1 LDTLDATVNADGTG
15 LVEQTNAIQLRIDGV
30 GTSTMEQKFAVHT
43 DQLGD
48 LSNQYSVKIDNNGAV
63 AGFGLSS
70 TGPVGNITSEFI
82 VNADRFAIVSNASN
96 PNTATTPFAVV
107 PAGTVDGVNIPAGV
121 FMTDAFIRNGSI
133 VSAKI
138 GTLSADKI
146 TTGFINAARIQTN
159 TIDASKI
166 RLDNSTITSQPIGGV
181 PTVIIKN
188 LGVKTAQIDNLAV
201 QTVKIDGNAVTIP
214 EGIPGT
220 TRVMYWN
227 GGGFV
232 RTVATGSINPE
243 GGKVHAVFTA
253 SVKST
258 NALNVRYLGSL
269 TMTFNGQTRVIPFG
283 IGVSYPNLQG
293 SIGMSVVISML
304 PAAFTGS
311 KTCTVVCRHLGFSNF
326 EISNCVLT
334 LTGMKK

>member
-1 LDTLDATVNADGTG
+1 
-15 LVEQTNAIQLRIDGV
+15 
-30 GTSTMEQKFAVHT
+30 
-43 DQLGD
+43 
-48 LSNQYSVKIDNNGAV
+48 
-63 AGFGLSS
+63 
-70 TGPVGNITSEFI
+70 
-82 VNADRFAIVSNASN
+82 
-96 PNTATTPFAVV
+96 
-107 PAGTVDGVNIPAGV
+107 
-121 FMTDAFIRNGSI
+121 
-133 VSAKI
+133 
-138 GTLSADKI
+138 
-146 TTGFINAARIQTN
+146 
-159 TIDASKI
+159 
-166 RLDNSTITSQPIGGV
+166 
-181 PTVIIKN
+181 
-188 LGVKTAQIDNLAV
+188 
-201 QTVKIDGNAVTIP
+201 
-214 EGIPGT
+214 
-220 TRVMYWN
+220 MYWN

-283 IGVSYPNLQG
+283 VGVSYPNLQG